1 LYYSTIRTCTDI
13 VNEATENELV
23 ASKDITKR
31 LVYDLL
37 NYPQLK
43 KKSLYYC
50 KLKKHKLLVDL
61 QRSKFFEERKNCKFK

>member
-1 LYYSTIRTCTDI
+1 LYYSTIRTFTDI

-31 LVYDLL
+31 LLYDLL

-43 KKSLYYC
+43 KKLYYC

-61 QRSKFFEERKNCKFK
+61 QRSKF